1 MLLVMALNAL
11 YVDFNSYFASVEQ
24 QLRPELRGKPIGIL
38 AVMAETT
45 CCIAASYEAKAFG
58 IKTGT
63 GVRDARKLCKD
74 IVFVEARPP
83 IYVQYHHKLIE
94 IVESC
99 TPVEKVL
106 SIDEMVCFL
115 TGSQQVKENALKLAA
130 KIKREI
136 NKQFPFIRSSI
147 GIAPNTFLAKTASNM
162 QKPDGCVVIE
172 DNDIP
177 QKLFSLKL
185 RALNGIG
192 SQMQARLE
200 RYGIDTVEKLYAA
213 NKQQL
218 RAAWGSIEGERY
230 YDKLR
235 GIEPYYVKNARSS
248 LGHSHVLPPELRNHA
263 GAKAVSH
270 RLLQKAAMRMR
281 SYELLT
287 SFISVKIKLRHRKT
301 KETARFY
308 NESVVTA
315 TDNSLKLTE
324 SLETLLRG
332 FAKTDSKLDP
342 IAVGVNF
349 SHLSNADE
357 YVDDLFAEKPS
368 ATEKRLNKALDILN
382 LKYGKNTVYFAGA
395 HNALASAPMRI
406 AFNYVPDLVVE
417 ED

>member
-1 MLLVMALNAL
+1 MALNAL

-74 IVFVEARPP
+74 IIFVEARPP
-83 IYVQYHHKLIE
+83 LYVQYHHKLIE

-99 TPVEKVL
+99 THVEKVL

-136 NKQFPFIRSSI
+136 NKLYPFIRSSI

-172 DNDIP
+172 DVDIP
-177 QKLFSLKL
+177 QKLFGLKL
-185 RALNGIG
+185 RVLNGIG

-235 GIEPYYVKNARSS
+235 GIEPYYLKNNRSS
-248 LGHSHVLPPELRNHA
+248 LGHSHVLPPEQRNIA
-263 GAKAVSH
+263 GAKAVLH

-281 SYELLT
+281 SYDLLT
-287 SFISVKIKLRHRKT
+287 SHISVKIKFRHSKT
-301 KETARFY
+301 KDIARFY
-308 NESVVTA
+308 NESGISA
-315 TDNSLKLTE
+315 TDDTRRLTDA
-324 SLETLLRG
+324 LEALFEGLPR
-332 FAKTDSKLDP
+332 ACQNNDP

-349 SHLSNADE
+349 TALSNANE
-357 YVDDLFAEKPS
+357 AAYDLFTEKPN
-368 ATEKRLNKALDILN
+368 ANEAKLNKTLDILN

-395 HNALASAPMRI
+395 HDALKDAPMRI
-406 AFNYVPDLVVE
+406 AFNHIPDLVVE
-417 ED
+417 EDWLY

>member
-1 MLLVMALNAL
+1 MALNAL

-24 QLRPELRGKPIGIL
+24 QLRPELRGKPIGVL

-63 GVRDARKLCKD
+63 AVRDARKMCPH
-74 IVFVEARPP
+74 IIFVEARPP
-83 IYVQYHHKLIE
+83 LYVQYHHKLIE

-99 TPVEKVL
+99 THVEKVL
-106 SIDEMVCFL
+106 SIDEMVCLL
-115 TGSQQVKENALKLAA
+115 TGSQQIKENALKLAA

-136 NKQFPFIRSSI
+136 NKQYPFIRSSI

-172 DNDIP
+172 DTDIP
-177 QKLFSLKL
+177 HKLFSLKL

-192 SQMQARLE
+192 GQMQLRLE
-200 RYGIDTVEKLYAA
+200 RYGIDTVEKLYAV
-213 NKQQL
+213 NRQQL

-248 LGHSHVLPPELRNHA
+248 LGHSHVLPPEQRNIS
-263 GAKAVSH
+263 GAKAVLH

-281 SYELLT
+281 SYDLLT
-287 SFISVKIKLRHRKT
+287 SHISVKIKLRHSKT
-301 KETARFY
+301 KEAARFY
-308 NESVVTA
+308 NKSAITA

-324 SLETLLRG
+324 SLETLLHG
-332 FAKTDSKLDP
+332 LATIDANFDP

-349 SHLSNADE
+349 GALMNANE
-357 YVDDLFAEKPS
+357 YMDDLFAEKPS
-368 ATEKRLNKALDILN
+368 VSEKRLNKALDILN
-382 LKYGKNTVYFAGA
+382 LRYGKNTVYFAGA

-406 AFNYVPDLVVE
+406 AFNYVPDLLVE

>member
-1 MLLVMALNAL
+1 MLNAL

-24 QLRPELRGKPIGIL
+24 QLRPELRGRPIGVL
-38 AVMAETT
+38 PVMAETT

-74 IVFVEARPP
+74 IIFVEARPP
-83 IYVQYHHKLIE
+83 LYIKYHHKLIE

-99 TPVEKVL
+99 THVENVL
-106 SIDEMVCFL
+106 SIDEMVCKL

-136 NKQFPFIRSSI
+136 NKQFEFIHCSI

-162 QKPDGCVVIE
+162 QKPNGCVVIE
-172 DNDIP
+172 ESDIP
-177 QKLFSLKL
+177 NKLFALNL

-192 SQMQARLE
+192 SQMQARLA
-200 RYGIDTVEKLYAA
+200 RYGIDSVEKLYAA

-218 RAAWGSIEGERY
+218 RSAWGSVEGERY

-248 LGHSHVLPPELRNHA
+248 LGHSHVLPPEQRTIS
-263 GAKAVSH
+263 GAKAVLH

-281 SYELLT
+281 SYDLLT
-287 SFISVKIKLRHRKT
+287 SHISIKIKLRHRKT
-301 KETARFY
+301 KESARFY
-308 NESVVTA
+308 NESAITA

-324 SLETLLRG
+324 SLETLLHEVTTIDAN
-332 FAKTDSKLDP
+332 FDP
-342 IAVGVNF
+342 IAVSVNF
-349 SHLSNADE
+349 GALSNANE

-368 ATEKRLNKALDILN
+368 ANEKKLNKALDILN

-406 AFNYVPDLVVE
+406 AFNHVPDLVVE
-417 ED
+417 ND

>member
-1 MLLVMALNAL
+1 MALNAL

-74 IVFVEARPP
+74 IIFVEARPP
-83 IYVQYHHKLIE
+83 LYVQYHHKLIE
-94 IVESC
+94 IVETC
-99 TPVEKVL
+99 THVEKVL
-106 SIDEMVCFL
+106 SIDEMVCLL
-115 TGSQQVKENALKLAA
+115 TGSQQMKENALKLAA

-136 NKQFPFIRSSI
+136 NKQYPFIRSSI

-172 DNDIP
+172 DADIP
-177 QKLFSLKL
+177 QKLFNLKL

-192 SQMQARLE
+192 AQMHARLE
-200 RYGIDTVEKLYAA
+200 RYGIDSVEKLYAA

-248 LGHSHVLPPELRNHA
+248 LGHSHVMPPEQRTPI
-263 GAKAVSH
+263 GAKAVLH

-287 SFISVKIKLRHRKT
+287 THISIKVKFRGQPSFNADS
-301 KETARFY
+301 AC
-308 NESVVTA
+308 NA
-315 TDNSLKLTE
+315 TDNTLHLTE
-324 SLETLLRG
+324 SLETLWQQYPTHG
-332 FAKTDSKLDP
+332 AEP
-342 IAVGVNF
+342 VAVGVNF
-349 SHLSNADE
+349 SGLVNVQEVA
-357 YVDDLFAEKPS
+357 YDLFAEKPS
-368 ATEKRLNKALDILN
+368 ANEKKLNKALDILN

-395 HNALASAPMRI
+395 HDALKDAPMRI
-406 AFNYVPDLVVE
+406 AFNHIPDLVVE

>member
-1 MLLVMALNAL
+1 MSLNAL

-74 IVFVEARPP
+74 IIFVEARPP
-83 IYVQYHHKLIE
+83 LYVQYHHKLIE

-99 TPVEKVL
+99 THVEKVL
-106 SIDEMVCFL
+106 SIDEMVCLL
-115 TGSQQVKENALKLAA
+115 TGSQQVKENALKLAD
-130 KIKREI
+130 KIKKKI
-136 NKQFPFIRSSI
+136 NKQYPFILSSI

-172 DNDIP
+172 DADIP

-192 SQMQARLE
+192 SQMEARLN
-200 RYGIDTVEKLYAA
+200 RYKIETVEQLYAA
-213 NKQQL
+213 NRQQL

-248 LGHSHVLPPELRNHA
+248 LGHSHVMPPEQRTPI
-263 GAKAVSH
+263 GAKAVLH

-287 SFISVKIKLRHRKT
+287 SHISIKVKFRGQPSFN
-301 KETARFY
+301 AD
-308 NESVVTA
+308 SDCSA
-315 TDNSLKLTE
+315 TDNTLHLTE
-324 SLETLLRG
+324 SLETLWQQYPTHG
-332 FAKTDSKLDP
+332 AEP
-342 IAVGVNF
+342 VAVGVNF
-349 SHLSNADE
+349 SGLVNMQEVA
-357 YVDDLFAEKPS
+357 YDLFAEKPS
-368 ATEKRLNKALDILN
+368 ANEKKLNKALDILN

-395 HNALASAPMRI
+395 HDALKDAPMRI
-406 AFNYVPDLVVE
+406 AFNHIPDMVIE

>member
-1 MLLVMALNAL
+1 
-11 YVDFNSYFASVEQ
+11 
-24 QLRPELRGKPIGIL
+24 
-38 AVMAETT
+38 
-45 CCIAASYEAKAFG
+45 
-58 IKTGT
+58 
-63 GVRDARKLCKD
+63 
-74 IVFVEARPP
+74 
-83 IYVQYHHKLIE
+83 
-94 IVESC
+94 
-99 TPVEKVL
+99 VL

-115 TGSQQVKENALKLAA
+115 TGSQQVKDNALKLAA

-136 NKQFPFIRSSI
+136 NKQYPFIRSSI

-172 DNDIP
+172 DSDIP

-192 SQMQARLE
+192 AQMHARLE
-200 RYGIDTVEKLYAA
+200 RYGIDSVEKLYEA

-248 LGHSHVLPPELRNHA
+248 LGHSHVLPPELRNQA
-263 GAKAVSH
+263 GAKSVLH

-287 SFISVKIKLRHRKT
+287 SHISIKIKLRHSMT
-301 KETARFY
+301 KESARFY
-308 NESVVTA
+308 KESAITA

-324 SLETLLRG
+324 NLETLLLG
-332 FAKTDSKLDP
+332 LSSIDVKLEP

-349 SHLSNADE
+349 SHLSNANE
-357 YVDDLFAEKPS
+357 HVDDLFAEKPS
-368 ATEKRLNKALDILN
+368 ATEKKLNKALDILN

-395 HNALASAPMRI
+395 HGALKDAPMRI
-406 AFNYVPDLVVE
+406 AFNHIPDLVVE

>member
-1 MLLVMALNAL
+1 MSLNAL

-24 QLRPELRGKPIGIL
+24 QLRPELRGKPIGVL

-74 IVFVEARPP
+74 MIFVEARPA
-83 IYVQYHHKLIE
+83 IYVEYHHKLIE

-99 TPVEKVL
+99 THVEKVL
-106 SIDEMVCFL
+106 SIDEMLCLL

-136 NKQFPFIRSSI
+136 NKQYPFIRSSI

-172 DNDIP
+172 DSDIP
-177 QKLFSLKL
+177 QKLFNLKL
-185 RALNGIG
+185 RTLNGIG
-192 SQMQARLE
+192 NQMEARLNRHKIE
-200 RYGIDTVEKLYAA
+200 TVEQLYAL
-213 NKQQL
+213 NREQL

-235 GIEPYYVKNARSS
+235 GIEPFYVKNSRSS
-248 LGHSHVLPPELRNHA
+248 LGHSHVLPPEQRSIA
-263 GAKAVSH
+263 GAKAVLH

-281 SYELLT
+281 SYDLLT
-287 SFISVKIKLRHRKT
+287 SHISIKIKFRHNKT
-301 KETARFY
+301 KAISRFY
-308 NESVVTA
+308 NESGISA
-315 TDNSLKLTE
+315 TDNTLALTDA
-324 SLETLLRG
+324 LEALFKALPR
-332 FAKTDSKLDP
+332 AHEKIDP

-349 SHLSNADE
+349 TALSNVQDAA
-357 YVDDLFAEKPS
+357 YDLFAEKPS
-368 ATEKRLNKALDILN
+368 ANEKKLNKALDILN

-395 HNALASAPMRI
+395 HDALKDAPMRI
-406 AFNYVPDLVVE
+406 AFNHIPDLVVE